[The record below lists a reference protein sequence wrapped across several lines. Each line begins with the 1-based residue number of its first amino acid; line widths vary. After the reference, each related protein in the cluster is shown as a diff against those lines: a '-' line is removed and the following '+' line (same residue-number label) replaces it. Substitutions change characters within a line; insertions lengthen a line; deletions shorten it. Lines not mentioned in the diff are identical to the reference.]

1 MSDIYAE
8 LARLNLN
15 TEQRSSLLYY
25 FTENGEAETKANKA
39 FAGCPNDEDKHAYL
53 NLVLKSCMCLV
64 ISSNIFCSFILMK
77 CATIVSEKSRSTEI
91 ESVNLVTGS

>member
-1 MSDIYAE
+1 MWREYFQSLLQKEKSKMSEIYAE
-8 LARLNLN
+8 LARLNLT

-25 FTENGEAETKANKA
+25 FTENGEAEAKANKA

-64 ISSNIFCSFILMK
+64 ISSNIFFVCIF
-77 CATIVSEKSRSTEI
+77 
-91 ESVNLVTGS
+91 